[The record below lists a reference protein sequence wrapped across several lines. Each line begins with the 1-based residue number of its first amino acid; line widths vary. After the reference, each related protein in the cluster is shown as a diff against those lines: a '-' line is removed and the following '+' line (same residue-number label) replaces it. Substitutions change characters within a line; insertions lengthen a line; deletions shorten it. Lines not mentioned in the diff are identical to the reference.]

1 RWEKALDCQRGLV
14 REFAGHLLCF
24 LQCVRYYADA
34 PNGIKCPEE
43 FRYRSPEEAAV
54 IDEQIEAVRRVF
66 TAYEAY
72 AAYAVAD

>member
-1 RWEKALDCQRGLV
+1 
-14 REFAGHLLCF
+14 
-24 LQCVRYYADA
+24 VRYYADA